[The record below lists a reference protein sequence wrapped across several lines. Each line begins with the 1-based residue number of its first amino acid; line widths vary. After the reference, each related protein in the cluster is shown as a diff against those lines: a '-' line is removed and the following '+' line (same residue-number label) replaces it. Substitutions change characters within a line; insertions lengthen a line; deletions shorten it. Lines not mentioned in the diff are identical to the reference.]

1 MNIIGGEKMKYKFV
15 SMNKKHAREMINNWK
30 YEGEYSVYDY
40 CNEEES
46 LLEEE
51 SWGFGK
57 FAALDENNNLIGELT
72 IEFFEEVDESSEDDG
87 YVDIKTVKDNPNKI
101 YEMWI
106 GFGLRPDLTG
116 QGLGSE
122 YVSECVDFAVNHHN
136 YKGDYV
142 RLGVAEFNKRAI
154 KSYKKADF
162 KQFNTYEGE
171 IAGKKFKILWMR
183 KALRARKE

>member
-1 MNIIGGEKMKYKFV
+1 MKYKFI
-15 SMNKKHAREMINNWK
+15 SMNKEYATEMINNWK
-30 YEGEYSVYDY
+30 YKGEYFVYDY
-40 CNEEES
+40 CNEKEA

-106 GFGLRPDLTG
+106 GFGLRSDLTG
-116 QGLGSE
+116 Q
-122 YVSECVDFAVNHHN
+122 
-136 YKGDYV
+136 
-142 RLGVAEFNKRAI
+142 
-154 KSYKKADF
+154 
-162 KQFNTYEGE
+162 
-171 IAGKKFKILWMR
+171 
-183 KALRARKE
+183 